1 MKMTSVLRVADLG
14 LRPYAPTL
22 ALQESLVE
30 RRRRGEIADT
40 LLLVEHLPVYT
51 LGRRAIEAHVLAS
64 ADELRKMGIEVI
76 RTTRGGEVTYH
87 GPGQLVGYPILDL
100 GAQGRGVAAY
110 VDALEDVIIAAL
122 AGFGVAGGKD
132 RRRRGVWVGGEKIA
146 ALGVRVSRGISLHG
160 FALNVSTDLTPYRW
174 IVPCGMRDRGVTSLR
189 ALGPSAAMD
198 SVKAAIVDAFMMVFG
213 YGGWERADETGLAQS

>member
-1 MKMTSVLRVADLG
+1 MTSVLRVADLG

-51 LGRRAIEAHVLAS
+51 LGRRALEAHVLAS
-64 ADELRKMGIEVI
+64 ADELRQMGIEVI

-132 RRRRGVWVGGEKIA
+132 HRRRGVWVGGEKIA

-174 IVPCGMRDRGVTSLR
+174 IVPCGIRDRGVTALR
-189 ALGPSAAMD
+189 ALAPGAAMD
-198 SVKAAIVDAFMMVFG
+198 SVKAAIVDAFVRVFG